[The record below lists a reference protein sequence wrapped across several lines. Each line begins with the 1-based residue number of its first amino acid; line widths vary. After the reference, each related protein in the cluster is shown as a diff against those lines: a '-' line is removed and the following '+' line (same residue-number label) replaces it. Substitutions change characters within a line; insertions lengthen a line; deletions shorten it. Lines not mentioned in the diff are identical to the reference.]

1 MSVQNSTSVRN
12 TWTLPKLDIRQ
23 FVVLALLMG
32 LDLALGKLTV
42 GTNVLKVSFVFVA
55 MSLIAKWY
63 GPIWT
68 MFIAA
73 ILDVVNATIVN
84 PSGTFFLGF
93 TLSAIVAA
101 FIYALFYYEQLHVS
115 WLRIL
120 MAVGLITLV
129 VHVGL
134 NTVWLFIMYSHVHTV
149 DSFITLL
156 IPRAIKSAMMYP
168 IQVIITYAFLNN
180 TAVKQATKQIFH
192 K

>member
-84 PSGTFFLGF
+84 PSGTFFL
-93 TLSAIVAA
+93 V
-101 FIYALFYYEQLHVS
+101 LH
-115 WLRIL
+115 
-120 MAVGLITLV
+120 
-129 VHVGL
+129 
-134 NTVWLFIMYSHVHTV
+134 
-149 DSFITLL
+149 
-156 IPRAIKSAMMYP
+156 
-168 IQVIITYAFLNN
+168 
-180 TAVKQATKQIFH
+180 
-192 K
+192 